1 MSLTEVVP
9 DQEVS
14 GLARDGLDLVARLLQ
29 LRVQLQRLCAQRQR
43 LGPSRRPLG
52 RNMVEA
58 CLHRRS

>member
-9 DQEVS
+9 DQEIS
-14 GLARDGLDLVARLLQ
+14 GFARDGLDLVARLLQ
-29 LRVQLQRLCAQRQR
+29 LRVQLQRLRAQRQR
-43 LGPSRRPLG
+43 LGPLRRPLG